1 MNFRSSEYVAEFSVR
16 TESLKASIG
25 VICGPIGLILV
36 VTWFIQSGAG
46 VVKVQ
51 RCVERVIGVFV
62 STFG

>member
-36 VTWFIQSGAG
+36 VTWFRQLGSG
-46 VVKVQ
+46 VVQV
-51 RCVERVIGVFV
+51 
-62 STFG
+62 

>member
-1 MNFRSSEYVAEFSVR
+1 MNFRSSEYVAEFRVR

-46 VVKVQ
+46 VVKV
-51 RCVERVIGVFV
+51 
-62 STFG
+62 